1 MDIKMVV
8 KQIKALRLGDLI
20 QVDWYD
26 ASDCS
31 GPMSDHKKPEY
42 LVNEWGVYLGVEGSP
57 KHILL
62 GKNYIE
68 RDRCWHATRIPLS
81 LIQVVSIVAKK
92 VVKPVWL
99 RRYSVMRY
107 RRDRL
112 VVRR

>member
-1 MDIKMVV
+1 VNGKILR
-8 KQIKALRLGDLI
+8 QIRAFEKGDFI
-20 QVDWYD
+20 QVDWFD
-26 ASDCS
+26 ASDAQ
-31 GPMSDHKKPEY
+31 GPISDHKKPEY

-68 RDRCWHATRIPLS
+68 RDQCWHATRIPLS
-81 LIQVVSIVAKK
+81 LIRAVSIVAKK

-99 RRYSVMRY
+99 RRYSVAEY
-107 RRDRL
+107 KRDRL